1 VRPGQALLEI
11 GPGNGFTSGYLRGQ
25 GFEET
30 TLDVGPG
37 KHPDIVA
44 GVAAYD
50 LPGAYDAVLAREVF
64 ASCGFRIELRRT
76 SRKFRF
82 YALRAPRREPAGGDG
97 VAASG
102 WASGRCRRSTSSQVS
117 RAMMMR
123 ARPSSTMTTAGRG
136 WAL

>member
-30 TLDVGPG
+30 TLDIGPG
-37 KHPDIVA
+37 KHPGIVA
-44 GVAAYD
+44 NVATFDFPRAD
-50 LPGAYDAVLAREVF
+50 VAVLACEVF
-64 ASCGFRIELRRT
+64 ATCGFRIERRQT
-76 SRKFRF
+76 GGTFRF

-123 ARPSSTMTTAGRG
+123 ARPSATMTTAGRG